1 MHATGVHADGRWS
14 PHATLIK
21 DVPPGGGGADGRM
34 EGAAMARSGAPP
46 QDGDSAAS
54 AEDLVRARAAL
65 LGGNARQRQ
74 LTAPALRSALADLY
88 ELWLTSRCTALGI
101 GGGTALVAV
110 GALGRREVVPYSDLD
125 LVLLHDG
132 KREVAELADSLWY
145 PLWDARVELDHSVR
159 TVGQA
164 VQVAA
169 TDLRAAL
176 GLLEARL
183 IAGDQ
188 ALFTAMDTAVRR
200 AWRSGIRT
208 RLDELAESAQQRW
221 SRSGDIA
228 HRVEPDLKNGHG
240 GLRDV
245 QLLDAL
251 SAGQLVDRAGAEV
264 REARELLLDVRTEL
278 HRFVGRRCDVLRA
291 QEADEVAEV
300 LALGD
305 RFDLA
310 RSVSGAART
319 VVYAVDV
326 GLRAARAAL
335 PPRGRV
341 RLSGLRGFG
350 RAPQRRPLD
359 EGVVEHGGQVV
370 LARDANPARDPALA
384 LRVAAT
390 AARTGLPI
398 ATGTLTILADTAPEL
413 RRPWP
418 RPALEEL
425 LSLLGAGPP
434 AVDVIEAMDRTGL
447 WGRLFPEWGAVR
459 DLPPR
464 DRVHVWTVDR
474 HLVEAVAQAA
484 RLTTTVSRP
493 DLLLLGALL
502 HDLGKGRGGNH
513 SVVGAALAEQIGHRL
528 GLWPSDVAT
537 LRAMVRHHLLLPH
550 TATRRD
556 LQDPS
561 TAARVVAI
569 LGGDPVLLELLV
581 ALAEADSLATGPG
594 VWTEWRA
601 ALISDLA
608 DRCRAVLSG
617 RPPPTPAPL
626 TEEHRAL
633 VQRCVENGSLHVA
646 ADSVAGRQE
655 TTIVMIVTPGRPGV
669 LALAAGVLA
678 LHSLQVHSADLRIVE
693 LPEGSAAVES
703 FIVSPR
709 FGRFPD
715 VALLRQD
722 LARALDG
729 SLALA
734 EALAV
739 KERDYGETSGSATGA
754 PAVAAPEAGTK
765 VLWFDDEASGAVVLE
780 LRTTDRIGLLHRVA
794 AALEGNAVVVRWAR
808 IATLGNSVVD
818 SFCLTASGADGV
830 PGAQEGLDGHAVLPP
845 EVRERVER
853 AVLKSVR

>member
-1 MHATGVHADGRWS
+1 
-14 PHATLIK
+14 
-21 DVPPGGGGADGRM
+21 
-34 EGAAMARSGAPP
+34 MARSGALPRGGGP
-46 QDGDSAAS
+46 DTSAD
-54 AEDLVRARAAL
+54 DLVRARAAL
-65 LGGNARQRQ
+65 LGTTARQRQ
-74 LTAPALRSALADLY
+74 LAAPALRAALADLY
-88 ELWLTSRCTALGI
+88 ELWLTSRCAAVGV
-101 GGGTALVAV
+101 GHGTALVAV

-132 KREVAELADSLWY
+132 KRDVAALADSLWY

-164 VQVAA
+164 VQVAT

-176 GLLEARL
+176 GLLDARL
-183 IAGDQ
+183 IAGDEE
-188 ALFTAMDTAVRR
+188 LFTAMDTAVRR
-200 AWRSGIRT
+200 AWRSGIRG

-221 SRSGDIA
+221 LRSGDIA

-251 SAGQLVDRAGAEV
+251 SAGQLVDRAGPDV
-264 REARELLLDVRTEL
+264 RDSRELLLDVRTEV
-278 HRFVGRRCDVLRA
+278 HRRAGRGRDVLRA
-291 QEADEVAEV
+291 QEADDVATA
-300 LALGD
+300 LDLGD

-310 RSVSGAART
+310 RRLSGAART

-326 GLRAARAAL
+326 ALRSARAAL
-335 PPRGRV
+335 PPRGRA
-341 RLSGLRGFG
+341 RLTGLRSLG

-359 EGVVEHGGQVV
+359 EGVVEHSGQVA

-390 AARTGLPI
+390 AARTGMPV
-398 ATGTLTILADTAPEL
+398 AAGTLGTLADIAPEL
-413 RRPWP
+413 RQPWP
-418 RPALEEL
+418 RAALEEL

-464 DRVHVWTVDR
+464 DRAHVWTVDR
-474 HLVEAVAQAA
+474 HLVEAAAQAA

-502 HDLGKGRGGNH
+502 HDLGKGRGGDH

-556 LQDPS
+556 LQDPA
-561 TAARVVAI
+561 TAARVVDT

-594 VWTEWRA
+594 IWTDWRA
-601 ALISDLA
+601 ALIADLA
-608 DRCRAVLSG
+608 ERCRAVLAG
-617 RPPPTPAPL
+617 RPPPAPEPL
-626 TEEHRAL
+626 TEEDRAL
-633 VQRCVENGSLHVA
+633 VQRCIEGGSVHVA
-646 ADSVAGRQE
+646 ANAAAGRRA
-655 TTIVMIVTPGRPGV
+655 TTIVMVVTPGRPGV

-678 LHSLQVHSADLRIVE
+678 LHSLQVHSADIRIVE
-693 LPEGSAAVES
+693 IAEGSAAVES
-703 FIVSPR
+703 FTVSPR
-709 FGRFPD
+709 FGRPPD

-722 LARALDG
+722 LLRALDG
-729 SLALA
+729 SLSLAQALA
-734 EALAV
+734 A
-739 KERDYGETSGSATGA
+739 KERDYGEASGSATA
-754 PAVAAPEAGTK
+754 MPDAEPK

-794 AALEGNAVVVRWAR
+794 AALESNAVLVRWAR
-808 IATLGNSVVD
+808 VATLGSSVVD
-818 SFCLTASGADGV
+818 SFCLTAPAAIDGV
-830 PGAQEGLDGHAVLPP
+830 CAGESSADEHGALPP
-845 EVRERVER
+845 ELRERVER
-853 AVLKSVR
+853 AVLNAAR

>member
-1 MHATGVHADGRWS
+1 
-14 PHATLIK
+14 
-21 DVPPGGGGADGRM
+21 
-34 EGAAMARSGAPP
+34 MARSGAPP
-46 QDGDSAAS
+46 RGDGPDAS
-54 AEDLVRARAAL
+54 AEDLVKARGAL
-65 LGGNARQRQ
+65 LGGTSRHRQ
-74 LTAPALRSALADLY
+74 LAAPALRSALADLY
-88 ELWLTSRCTALGI
+88 ELWLTSRCAAVGV
-101 GGGTALVAV
+101 GCGTALVAV
-110 GALGRREVVPYSDLD
+110 GALGRREVVPHSDLD

-132 KREVAELADSLWY
+132 KRDIAELADSLWY

-176 GLLEARL
+176 GLLDARL
-183 IAGDQ
+183 IAGDD
-188 ALFTAMDTAVRR
+188 ALFIAMDDAVRR

-208 RLDELAESAQQRW
+208 RLEELAESAQQRW
-221 SRSGDIA
+221 LHSGDIA

-251 SAGQLVDRAGAEV
+251 SAGQLVDRAGSDV
-264 REARELLLDVRTEL
+264 RDARDLLLDVRTEL
-278 HRFVGRRCDVLRA
+278 HRLAGRSRDVLRA
-291 QEADEVAEV
+291 QEADEIAAA

-310 RSVSGAART
+310 RRLSGAART
-319 VVYAVDV
+319 VVYTVEVA
-326 GLRAARAAL
+326 LRTARAAV

-341 RLSGLRGFG
+341 RLTGLRSLG

-359 EGVVEHGGQVV
+359 EGVVEHGGQVA

-390 AARTGLPI
+390 AARRGMPI
-398 ATGTLTILADTAPEL
+398 ATGTLATLADTAPEL
-413 RRPWP
+413 RQPWP
-418 RPALEEL
+418 RAALEEL
-425 LSLLGAGPP
+425 LSLLGAGPS

-464 DRVHVWTVDR
+464 DRAHVWTVDR
-474 HLVEAVAQAA
+474 HLVEAAAQAA
-484 RLTTTVSRP
+484 RLTTTVARP

-502 HDLGKGRGGNH
+502 HDLGKGRGGDH

-528 GLWPSDVAT
+528 GLWPSDVAI

-556 LQDPS
+556 LQDPA
-561 TAARVVAI
+561 TAQRVVDT
-569 LGGDPVLLELLV
+569 LGGDPILLELLV

-601 ALISDLA
+601 TLISDLA
-608 DRCRAVLSG
+608 EHCRAVLAG
-617 RPPPTPAPL
+617 RPLPAPEPL

-633 VQRCVENGSLHVA
+633 VAQCVTSGSLYVA
-646 ADSVAGRQE
+646 ADTTAGRRP
-655 TTIVMIVTPGRPGV
+655 TTVVMIVTPGSPGV

-678 LHSLQVHSADLRIVE
+678 LHSLQVHSADVRVVE

-703 FIVSPR
+703 FTVSPR
-709 FGRFPD
+709 FGRLPD

-722 LARALDG
+722 LGRALDG
-729 SLALA
+729 SLSLERALA
-734 EALAV
+734 A
-739 KERDYGETSGSATGA
+739 KERDYGETSASTPESA
-754 PAVAAPEAGTK
+754 AGRAGNHTDAGRAGNQTDAGRAGNQTDDAETK
-765 VLWFDDEASGAVVLE
+765 LLWFDDEATGAVVLE

-794 AALEGNAVVVRWAR
+794 AALENNAVVVRWAR
-808 IATLGNSVVD
+808 IATLGTSVVD
-818 SFCLTASGADGV
+818 SFCLTSADA
-830 PGAQEGLDGHAVLPP
+830 PGGLAPEARERIEHAVL
-845 EVRERVER
+845 
-853 AVLKSVR
+853 SVAR

>member
-1 MHATGVHADGRWS
+1 M
-14 PHATLIK
+14 
-21 DVPPGGGGADGRM
+21 
-34 EGAAMARSGAPP
+34 AASGALPCGGSP
-46 QDGDSAAS
+46 AAS
-54 AEDLVRARAAL
+54 AGDLVRARAAL
-65 LGGNARQRQ
+65 LTGSSRHRQ
-74 LTAPALRSALADLY
+74 LTARALRSALVDLY
-88 ELWLTSRCTALGI
+88 DLWLTSRCASLGV
-101 GGGTALVAV
+101 GCGTALVAV

-125 LVLLHDG
+125 LVLVHDG
-132 KREVAELADSLWY
+132 KRDVAELADALWY
-145 PLWDARVELDHSVR
+145 PLWDARIELDHSVR

-169 TDLRAAL
+169 TDLRAAQ
-176 GLLEARL
+176 GLLDARL
-183 IAGDQ
+183 IAGDE

-208 RLDELAESAQQRW
+208 RLQELTNSAQHRW

-251 SAGQLVDRAGAEV
+251 SAGQLVDRAGSEV
-264 REARELLLDVRTEL
+264 QEARELLLDVRTEL
-278 HRFVGRRCDVLRA
+278 QRVVGRGSDVLRA
-291 QEADEVAEV
+291 QDADEVAAA

-310 RSVSGAART
+310 RSLSGAART

-326 GLRAARAAL
+326 GLRTARAAL
-335 PPRGRV
+335 PPRGRA
-341 RLSGLRGFG
+341 RLTGLRSLG

-359 EGVVEHGGQVV
+359 EGVVEHGGEVV

-390 AARTGLPI
+390 AARTGMSVG
-398 ATGTLTILADTAPEL
+398 TGTLATLADTAPEL
-413 RRPWP
+413 RQPWP
-418 RPALEEL
+418 RAALEEL

-464 DRVHVWTVDR
+464 DRAHVWTVDR
-474 HLVEAVAQAA
+474 HLVETAAQAA
-484 RLTTTVSRP
+484 RLTTTVARP

-502 HDLGKGRGGNH
+502 HDLGKGRGGDH
-513 SVVGAALAEQIGHRL
+513 SVVGAAISEQIGHRL

-556 LQDPS
+556 LQDPA
-561 TAARVVAI
+561 TAKRVMAT
-569 LGGDPVLLELLV
+569 LGEDPVLLELLV

-608 DRCRAVLSG
+608 VRCRAVLSG
-617 RPPPTPAPL
+617 RLPPTPAPL
-626 TEEHRAL
+626 TEEQRAL
-633 VQRCVENGSLHVA
+633 VQRCVESGSVHVA
-646 ADSVAGRQE
+646 AETATGRPGL
-655 TTIVMIVTPGRPGV
+655 TIIMIVTPGRPGV

-693 LPEGSAAVES
+693 LPGGSAALES
-703 FIVSPR
+703 FTVSPR
-709 FGRFPD
+709 FGRLPD

-722 LARALDG
+722 LVRALDG
-729 SLALA
+729 SLSLG

-739 KERDYGETSGSATGA
+739 KERDYGERSASATGL
-754 PAVAAPEAGTK
+754 PEADTK
-765 VLWFDDEASGAVVLE
+765 VLWFDDEATGAVILE

-794 AALEGNAVVVRWAR
+794 AALESNAVVVRWAR

-818 SFCLTASGADGV
+818 SFCLTASGTQNV
-830 PGAQEGLDGHAVLPP
+830 PGAQRPSDGHEVLPP
-845 EVRERVER
+845 EARELLER
-853 AVLKSVR
+853 AVLSAAG

>member
-1 MHATGVHADGRWS
+1 
-14 PHATLIK
+14 
-21 DVPPGGGGADGRM
+21 
-34 EGAAMARSGAPP
+34 MA
-46 QDGDSAAS
+46 
-54 AEDLVRARAAL
+54 
-65 LGGNARQRQ
+65 
-74 LTAPALRSALADLY
+74 
-88 ELWLTSRCTALGI
+88 
-101 GGGTALVAV
+101 
-110 GALGRREVVPYSDLD
+110 PYSDLD

-132 KREVAELADSLWY
+132 KRDVAELADSLWY

-176 GLLEARL
+176 GLLDARL
-183 IAGDQ
+183 IAGDD

-221 SRSGDIA
+221 SLSGDIA
-228 HRVEPDLKNGHG
+228 HRVEPDLKSGHG

-251 SAGQLVDRAGAEV
+251 SAGQLVDRAGSDV
-264 REARELLLDVRTEL
+264 RDARDLLLDVRTEL
-278 HRFVGRRCDVLRA
+278 HRLAGRGRDVLRA
-291 QEADEVAEV
+291 QEADEVAAAV
-300 LALGD
+300 ALGD

-310 RSVSGAART
+310 RRLSGAART

-326 GLRAARAAL
+326 GLRTARAAV
-335 PPRGRV
+335 PTRGRV
-341 RLSGLRGFG
+341 RLTGLRSLG

-359 EGVVEHGGQVV
+359 EGVVEHGGQVA

-390 AARTGLPI
+390 AARTGMPI
-398 ATGTLTILADTAPEL
+398 ATGTLAALADTAPEL
-413 RRPWP
+413 RQPWP
-418 RPALEEL
+418 RTALEEL
-425 LSLLGAGPP
+425 LSLLGAGLP

-464 DRVHVWTVDR
+464 DRAHVWTVDR
-474 HLVEAVAQAA
+474 HLVEAAAQAA
-484 RLTTTVSRP
+484 RLTTTVARP

-502 HDLGKGRGGNH
+502 HDLGKGRGSDH

-556 LQDPS
+556 LHDPA
-561 TAARVVAI
+561 TAARVVHT
-569 LGGDPVLLELLV
+569 LDGDPVLLELLV

-601 ALISDLA
+601 TLISELA
-608 DRCRAVLSG
+608 QRCRAVLAG
-617 RPPPTPAPL
+617 QPRPAPQPL

-633 VQRCVENGSLHVA
+633 VQQCVANGSLHVA
-646 ADSVAGRQE
+646 ADTEPGGRD
-655 TTIVMIVTPGRPGV
+655 TTVVMVVTPGRPGV
-669 LALAAGVLA
+669 LALATGVLA
-678 LHSLQVHSADLRIVE
+678 LHSLQVHSADIRIVE
-693 LPEGSAAVES
+693 LPEGSAAVEH
-703 FIVSPR
+703 FTVSPR
-709 FGRFPD
+709 FGRLPD

-722 LARALDG
+722 LGRALDG
-729 SLALA
+729 SLSLANALA
-734 EALAV
+734 A
-739 KERDYGETSGSATGA
+739 KERDYGEISASRTGWA
-754 PAVAAPEAGTK
+754 DAETK
-765 VLWFDDEASGAVVLE
+765 LLWFDDEATGAVVLE
-780 LRTTDRIGLLHRVA
+780 LRTTDRIGLLYRVA
-794 AALEGNAVVVRWAR
+794 AALESNAVIVRWAR
-808 IATLGNSVVD
+808 VATLGNSVVD
-818 SFCLTASGADGV
+818 SFCVTGPDPHGGLA
-830 PGAQEGLDGHAVLPP
+830 PGARERIEHAVLSAA
-845 EVRERVER
+845 R
-853 AVLKSVR
+853 

>member
-1 MHATGVHADGRWS
+1 
-14 PHATLIK
+14 
-21 DVPPGGGGADGRM
+21 M
-34 EGAAMARSGAPP
+34 EGAAMARSGALPRGGGP
-46 QDGDSAAS
+46 DAS
-54 AEDLVRARAAL
+54 AEDLVKARGAL
-65 LGGNARQRQ
+65 LGGNSRHRQ
-74 LTAPALRSALADLY
+74 LSAPALRSALADLY
-88 ELWLTSRCTALGI
+88 ELWLTSRCAAAGV
-101 GGGTALVAV
+101 GCGTALVAI

-132 KREVAELADSLWY
+132 KRDVAELADSLWY

-176 GLLEARL
+176 GLLDARL
-183 IAGDQ
+183 IAGDD

-221 SRSGDIA
+221 SLSGDIA
-228 HRVEPDLKNGHG
+228 HRVEPDLKSGHG

-251 SAGQLVDRAGAEV
+251 SAGQLVDRAGSDV
-264 REARELLLDVRTEL
+264 RDARDLLLDVRTEL
-278 HRFVGRRCDVLRA
+278 HRLAGRGRDVLRA
-291 QEADEVAEV
+291 QEADEVAAA

-310 RSVSGAART
+310 RLLSGAART

-326 GLRAARAAL
+326 GLRTARAAV
-335 PPRGRV
+335 PTRGRA
-341 RLSGLRGFG
+341 RLTGLRSLG

-359 EGVVEHGGQVV
+359 EGVVEHGGQVA

-390 AARTGLPI
+390 AARTGMPI
-398 ATGTLTILADTAPEL
+398 ATGTLAALADTAPEL
-413 RRPWP
+413 RQPWP
-418 RPALEEL
+418 RTALEEL
-425 LSLLGAGPP
+425 LSLLGAGLP

-464 DRVHVWTVDR
+464 DRAHVWTVDR
-474 HLVEAVAQAA
+474 HLVEAAAQAA
-484 RLTTTVSRP
+484 RLTTTVARP

-502 HDLGKGRGGNH
+502 HDLGKGRGGDH

-556 LQDPS
+556 LQDPA
-561 TAARVVAI
+561 TAERVVNT
-569 LGGDPVLLELLV
+569 LDGDPVLLELLV

-594 VWTEWRA
+594 IWTEWRA
-601 ALISDLA
+601 TLISDLA
-608 DRCRAVLSG
+608 ERCRAVLAG
-617 RPPPTPAPL
+617 QPWPALEPL
-626 TEEHRAL
+626 TDEHRVL
-633 VQRCVENGSLHVA
+633 VRQCVASGALHVA
-646 ADSVAGRQE
+646 ADFEPGKRA
-655 TTIVMIVTPGRPGV
+655 TTVVMIVTPGRPGV

-678 LHSLQVHSADLRIVE
+678 LHSLQVHSADIRIVE
-693 LPEGSAAVES
+693 LPGGSAAVEN
-703 FIVSPR
+703 FTVSPR
-709 FGRFPD
+709 FGRLPD

-722 LARALDG
+722 LGRALDG
-729 SLALA
+729 SLSLVDALA
-734 EALAV
+734 A
-739 KERDYGETSGSATGA
+739 KERDYGETSASAGGWA
-754 PAVAAPEAGTK
+754 DAETK
-765 VLWFDDEASGAVVLE
+765 LLWFDDEATGAVVLE
-780 LRTTDRIGLLHRVA
+780 LRTTDRIGLLYRVA
-794 AALEGNAVVVRWAR
+794 AALESNAVTVRWAR
-808 IATLGNSVVD
+808 VATLGNSVVD
-818 SFCLTASGADGV
+818 SFCLTGPDPHGGLA
-830 PGAQEGLDGHAVLPP
+830 PGARKRIEHTVLSAA
-845 EVRERVER
+845 R
-853 AVLKSVR
+853 

>member
-1 MHATGVHADGRWS
+1 
-14 PHATLIK
+14 
-21 DVPPGGGGADGRM
+21 
-34 EGAAMARSGAPP
+34 MARSGALPRGSGP
-46 QDGDSAAS
+46 DAS
-54 AEDLVRARAAL
+54 AEDLVKARSAL
-65 LGGNARQRQ
+65 LGGNSRHRH
-74 LTAPALRSALADLY
+74 LSAPALRSALADLY
-88 ELWLTSRCTALGI
+88 ELWLTSRCAAAGVSC
-101 GGGTALVAV
+101 GTALVAV
-110 GALGRREVVPYSDLD
+110 GALGRREMAPYSDLD

-132 KREVAELADSLWY
+132 KRDVAELADSLWY

-176 GLLEARL
+176 GLLDARL
-183 IAGDQ
+183 IAGDD

-221 SRSGDIA
+221 SLSGDIA
-228 HRVEPDLKNGHG
+228 HRVEPDLKSGHG

-251 SAGQLVDRAGAEV
+251 SAGQLVDRAGSDV
-264 REARELLLDVRTEL
+264 RDARDLLLDVRTEL
-278 HRFVGRRCDVLRA
+278 HRLAGRGRDVLRA
-291 QEADEVAEV
+291 QEADEVAAAV
-300 LALGD
+300 ALGD

-310 RSVSGAART
+310 RRLSGAART

-326 GLRAARAAL
+326 GLRTARAAV
-335 PPRGRV
+335 PTRGRV
-341 RLSGLRGFG
+341 RLTGLRSLG

-359 EGVVEHGGQVV
+359 EGVVEHGGQVA

-390 AARTGLPI
+390 AARTGMPI
-398 ATGTLTILADTAPEL
+398 ATGTLAALADTAPEL
-413 RRPWP
+413 RQPWP
-418 RPALEEL
+418 RAALEEL
-425 LSLLGAGPP
+425 LSLLGAGLP

-464 DRVHVWTVDR
+464 DRAHVWTVDR
-474 HLVEAVAQAA
+474 HLVEAAAQAA
-484 RLTTTVSRP
+484 RLTTTVARP

-502 HDLGKGRGGNH
+502 HDLGKGRGSDH

-556 LQDPS
+556 LHDPA
-561 TAARVVAI
+561 TAARVVHT
-569 LGGDPVLLELLV
+569 LDGDPVLLELLV

-601 ALISDLA
+601 TLISELA
-608 DRCRAVLSG
+608 ERCRAVLAG
-617 RPPPTPAPL
+617 QPRPAPQPL

-633 VQRCVENGSLHVA
+633 VQQCVANGSLHVA
-646 ADSVAGRQE
+646 ADTEPGGRD
-655 TTIVMIVTPGRPGV
+655 TTVVMVVTPGRPGV
-669 LALAAGVLA
+669 LALATGVLA
-678 LHSLQVHSADLRIVE
+678 LHSLQVHSADIRIVE
-693 LPEGSAAVES
+693 LPEGSAAVEH
-703 FIVSPR
+703 FTVSPR
-709 FGRFPD
+709 FGRLPD

-722 LARALDG
+722 LGRALDG
-729 SLALA
+729 S
-734 EALAV
+734 
-739 KERDYGETSGSATGA
+739 
-754 PAVAAPEAGTK
+754 
-765 VLWFDDEASGAVVLE
+765 
-780 LRTTDRIGLLHRVA
+780 
-794 AALEGNAVVVRWAR
+794 
-808 IATLGNSVVD
+808 
-818 SFCLTASGADGV
+818 
-830 PGAQEGLDGHAVLPP
+830 
-845 EVRERVER
+845 
-853 AVLKSVR
+853 

>member
-1 MHATGVHADGRWS
+1 
-14 PHATLIK
+14 
-21 DVPPGGGGADGRM
+21 
-34 EGAAMARSGAPP
+34 MACSGAPP
-46 QDGDSAAS
+46 RDGSSAAS
-54 AEDLVRARAAL
+54 ADDLVRARAAL
-65 LGGNARQRQ
+65 LGGNSRQRQ
-74 LTAPALRSALADLY
+74 LSAPALRSALADLY
-88 ELWLTSRCTALGI
+88 ELWLTSRCAAVGV
-101 GGGTALVAV
+101 GNGTALVAV

-145 PLWDARVELDHSVR
+145 PLWDARIELDHSVR

-183 IAGDQ
+183 IAGDE

-208 RLDELAESAQQRW
+208 RLEELAESAQQRW

-240 GLRDV
+240 GLRDI

-251 SAGQLVDRAGAEV
+251 SAGQLADSATAEV
-264 REARELLLDVRTEL
+264 CHARELLLDVRTEL
-278 HRFVGRRCDVLRA
+278 HRLAGRGSDVLRA
-291 QEADEVAEV
+291 QDADEVAAV

-310 RSVSGAART
+310 RSLSGAART

-326 GLRAARAAL
+326 GLRTARAAL
-335 PPRGRV
+335 PPRGRA
-341 RLSGLRGFG
+341 RLRGFR

-359 EGVVEHGGQVV
+359 EGVVEHGGQVA

-390 AARTGLPI
+390 AARTGLPV
-398 ATGTLTILADTAPEL
+398 ATGTLTTLADTAPEL

-434 AVDVIEAMDRTGL
+434 AVDVIEAMDRAGL

-464 DRVHVWTVDR
+464 DRIHVWTVDR
-474 HLVEAVAQAA
+474 HLVEAAAQAA
-484 RLTTTVSRP
+484 RLTTRVARP

-502 HDLGKGRGGNH
+502 HDLGKGRGGDH

-528 GLWPSDVAT
+528 GLGSSDAET

-561 TAARVVAI
+561 TARRVVAT
-569 LGGDPVLLELLV
+569 LGEDPVLLELLV

-626 TEEHRAL
+626 TEKHHAL
-633 VQRCVENGSLHVA
+633 AQRCIENGSLHVA
-646 ADSVAGRQE
+646 ADPVAGRRE

-678 LHSLQVHSADLRIVE
+678 LHSLQVHSADLQIVE

-703 FIVSPR
+703 FTVSPR

-729 SLALA
+729 SLSLA
-734 EALAV
+734 EALAG
-739 KERDYGETSGSATGA
+739 KERDYGETSAPATGS
-754 PAVAAPEAGTK
+754 PEAETK
-765 VLWFDDEASGAVVLE
+765 VLWFDDEATGAVVLE

-794 AALEGNAVVVRWAR
+794 MALEGNAVVVRWAR

-818 SFCLTASGADGV
+818 SFCLTAFGADGIS
-830 PGAQEGLDGHAVLPP
+830 PAQDIPDGHAVLPP
-845 EVRERVER
+845 EVRDRVER
-853 AVLKSVR
+853 AVLSAAR